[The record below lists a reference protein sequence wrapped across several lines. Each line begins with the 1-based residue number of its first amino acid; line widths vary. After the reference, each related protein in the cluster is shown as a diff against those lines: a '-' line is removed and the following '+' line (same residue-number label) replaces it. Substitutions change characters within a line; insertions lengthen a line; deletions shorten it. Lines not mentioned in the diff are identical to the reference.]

1 MMKRIVSITLVV
13 IMVAALFVGCST
25 SVEGK
30 YKLKTINDKE
40 PKAFFTEMMTQM
52 MTAFGMEGEELDKA
66 VKEMNDSLDKL
77 GDLLTIELKADGVME
92 MKSEMDAA
100 MDVGEEGEEGEES
113 KPESVTGTW
122 KQDGETIT
130 LTYPGEKDEETGE
143 VKDTVLKGTLKD
155 GKLTITEEPE
165 EGEEDGMKMTMV
177 LAK

>member
-13 IMVAALFVGCST
+13 IMVAALFVGCSS

-40 PKAFFTEMMTQM
+40 PKAFFTDFMTQM
-52 MTAFGMEGEELDKA
+52 YKALGADEEQLDAAMKELNEG
-66 VKEMNDSLDKL
+66 LDKL
-77 GDLLTIELKADGVME
+77 GDLLIVELKSDGTAE
-92 MKSEMDAA
+92 MTSDMDAA
-100 MDVGEEGEEGEES
+100 MDAGEEGEES
-113 KPESVTGTW
+113 KPEVVTGTW
-122 KQDGETIT
+122 KQDGDNIT
-130 LTYPGEKDEETGE
+130 LTFPEKDDETGE

>member
-13 IMVAALFVGCST
+13 IMVAALFVGCSS

-40 PKAFFTEMMTQM
+40 PKAFFTDLMTQVYKALGADEEQLDAAM
-52 MTAFGMEGEELDKA
+52 KELNEG
-66 VKEMNDSLDKL
+66 LDKL
-77 GDLLTIELKADGVME
+77 GDLLTIELKADGTME
-92 MKSEMDAA
+92 MKSDMDAA
-100 MDVGEEGEEGEES
+100 MNASEEGEDGEES
-113 KPESVTGTW
+113 KPEVVTGTW
-122 KQDGETIT
+122 KQDGDNIT
-130 LTYPGEKDEETGE
+130 LTFPEKDDETGE
-143 VKDTVLKGTLKD
+143 NKDTVLKGTLKD